1 MIKRN
6 AKLRNGLLLGGTL
19 AVVAP
24 LIGVITAT
32 AMAHVGYSVT
42 ANLTPSVPVGLYVAD
57 HHIGEVKRGQL
68 VSFLPHNVAARYGFQ
83 RGWIK
88 PGGTYIKRVGA
99 IAGDMVCVDK
109 NLTVATNASGR
120 LGTLERIGPVAEVDR
135 NGRPL
140 PHELEG
146 CHRVPAGYFLPV
158 GDGLPNSYDGRY
170 YGFVPVLVVQAT
182 LSPMWTEAGAEN

>member
-1 MIKRN
+1 MIKKN
-6 AKLRNGLLLGGTL
+6 VKFRNGLLLGGAL

-24 LIGVITAT
+24 LIGVMTAT

-42 ANLTPSVPVGLYVAD
+42 ANLTPSVPVGLYIAN
-57 HHIGEVKRGQL
+57 HYIGAIKRGQI
-68 VSFLPHNVAARYGFQ
+68 VSFGPHNAAALYGFQ

-99 IAGDMVCVDK
+99 IVGDLVCVD
-109 NLTVATNASGR
+109 NELTITTNESGK
-120 LGTLERIGPVAEVDR
+120 LGTLKRIGLVAEVDR

-170 YGFVPVLVVQAT
+170 YGFVSVLAVQAT
-182 LSPMWTEAGAEN
+182 LSPMWTDTVAEN